1 MKKKRTTGFHVVTTF
16 STRILVLF
24 GSFIVSVLLARLLG
38 PEGQGVVAAIF
49 VVPNII
55 ISIGDLGIRQASAY
69 FIGRKLYSIKDV
81 ISSNMLL
88 WVITSV
94 ISMSI
99 VAVYYSTGYIQKY
112 GVFIIILALIFIPIK
127 LLTSYFGGVIQGT
140 QKISNINLKE
150 LISLTIQLF
159 SILLLVWYFNMGV
172 KGAVLTTLIV
182 ASVGLFYYI
191 IVVSKLSVIK
201 IKYINPIPQELFKRG
216 IAFALALFILTLNY
230 KIDILFLEKMVTS
243 AEVGIYS
250 VGTSLAE
257 LIWQLPAAISLVL
270 FARSANSKSDNEA
283 HQRSAKLLRM
293 TLPILLV
300 VSIIFSVISSQLI
313 TLIYGQ
319 EYQQSAQIIN
329 ILLPGVFI
337 IVISKILHPD
347 LAARGYPLYGLYV
360 FIGPLI
366 FNVILNMIWIPHYG
380 NQGAA
385 WASTISYAIGGFT
398 YGIVYSKK
406 VGIKLRDLF
415 FLNKKD
421 IILIK
426 SILKNVLHFK

>member
-1 MKKKRTTGFHVVTTF
+1 TGFHVVTTF

-88 WVITSV
+88 CVITSV

-270 FARSANSKSDNEA
+270 FARSANSKSDNE
-283 HQRSAKLLRM
+283 
-293 TLPILLV
+293 
-300 VSIIFSVISSQLI
+300 
-313 TLIYGQ
+313 
-319 EYQQSAQIIN
+319 
-329 ILLPGVFI
+329 
-337 IVISKILHPD
+337 
-347 LAARGYPLYGLYV
+347 
-360 FIGPLI
+360 
-366 FNVILNMIWIPHYG
+366 
-380 NQGAA
+380 
-385 WASTISYAIGGFT
+385 
-398 YGIVYSKK
+398 
-406 VGIKLRDLF
+406 
-415 FLNKKD
+415 
-421 IILIK
+421 
-426 SILKNVLHFK
+426 